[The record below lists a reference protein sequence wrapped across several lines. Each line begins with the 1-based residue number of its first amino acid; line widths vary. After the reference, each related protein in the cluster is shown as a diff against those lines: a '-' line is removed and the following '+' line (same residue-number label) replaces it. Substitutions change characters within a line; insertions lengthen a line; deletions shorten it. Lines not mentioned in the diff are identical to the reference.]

1 MEETVPLTSSPSS
14 TSWESQAPPKE
25 ASTTMSTH
33 AARLVVPHGAAH
45 GHPSTVRD
53 GTPAP
58 PPPLPPLPPVRPG
71 SPSGAAPGANGR
83 PTPAA
88 PASPPNGRPAG
99 GPGGQHFRNVLGR
112 FATGVVA
119 ITALDPVTGEPCGLA
134 ANSFTS
140 VSLDPPLV
148 AFCVA
153 HTSTSWPRLRSA
165 GRLCVNVLAEHHEPV
180 SRQLAARG
188 GDKFAGL
195 TWTSSP
201 GGSPVL
207 DGALAW
213 IDCSVE
219 AEHLAGDHLIVV
231 ARVHDLDAYADR
243 GPLVFFRGGYGRF
256 DA

>member
-1 MEETVPLTSSPSS
+1 
-14 TSWESQAPPKE
+14 
-25 ASTTMSTH
+25 MSTH
-33 AARLVVPHGAAH
+33 AARLIAPHGAAAVH

-53 GTPAP
+53 GASVP

-71 SPSGAAPGANGR
+71 SPQSSTTRSSTTRSSTTQSPTTNGRRASAANGQS
-83 PTPAA
+83 
-88 PASPPNGRPAG
+88 ASLT
-99 GPGGQHFRNVLGR
+99 GGQHFRNVLGR

-119 ITALDPVTGEPCGLA
+119 ITALDPVSGEPCGLV

-153 HTSTSWPRLRSA
+153 HTSTTWPRLRSA
-165 GRLCVNVLAEHHEPV
+165 ERLCVNVLAEHHEQV

-195 TWTSSP
+195 AWTTSP

-219 AEHLAGDHLIVV
+219 TEHLAGDHLIVV
-231 ARVHDLDAYADR
+231 ARVHDLDTHEDR

>member
-1 MEETVPLTSSPSS
+1 
-14 TSWESQAPPKE
+14 
-25 ASTTMSTH
+25 MSTH
-33 AARLVVPHGAAH
+33 AARLIAPHGAA
-45 GHPSTVRD
+45 GHTSTVRD

-71 SPSGAAPGANGR
+71 SPPVAAPASNGRTAPAANGR
-83 PTPAA
+83 PVANGDH
-88 PASPPNGRPAG
+88 AS
-99 GPGGQHFRNVLGR
+99 GPTGQHFRNVLGR

-119 ITALDPVTGEPCGLA
+119 ITALDPVTGEPCGLV

-165 GRLCVNVLAEHHEPV
+165 GRLCVNVLAEHHEQV

-188 GDKFAGL
+188 DDKFAGL

-219 AEHLAGDHLIVV
+219 AEHPAGDHVIVV
-231 ARVHDLDAYADR
+231 ARVHDLDTHTDR

-256 DA
+256 GA